1 MTARDGFGLA
11 LRIAGLIVAI
21 YGADWLGR
29 FALGQMGFFSLER
42 TDIRYY
48 LAEGLVYLF
57 VGAYFM
63 RGASH
68 FVRYA
73 YGDPETEE
81 ASDDKQPNDIRD
93 I

>member
-11 LRIAGLIVAI
+11 LRIAGLIVAL

-29 FALGQMGFFSLER
+29 FALGQMGFFKLER
-42 TDIRYY
+42 TDITYY

-57 VGAYFM
+57 VGAYFLH
-63 RGASH
+63 GAPH

-73 YGDPETEE
+73 YGDEVTDDDSDEE
-81 ASDDKQPNDIRD
+81 KA
-93 I
+93 